1 MKENLIKVDSAL
13 KLHEHK
19 LKELHCEYLNS
30 SLSNLLSFLK
40 FPRKYTKASGCH
52 LWDDE
57 GKEYLD
63 FLGGFGSLN
72 IGHNHPRILEAIE
85 KVKNLPN
92 LLQTSL
98 NPMAGA
104 LAHNLAQITP
114 GKLQRSFF
122 CNSGA
127 EAVEGALKLARI
139 STGKTKILSAENSF
153 HGKTLGALSAT
164 GKNKYQEPFRPLVP
178 DFIHFPFGN
187 IDELENLLKNRD
199 VAAVILEPIQGEGGI
214 IIPPDGYLTN
224 VRDLCNTYNAL
235 LILDEIQTG
244 LGRTGK
250 MFACEYEG
258 VEPDIMCLAKSLGG
272 GIFPIGAYIS
282 SDTVWQNGYK
292 ELEQAALHSSTF
304 GGNTLACA
312 AGIAAIEV
320 IIEEGL
326 VKNASDLGEYLI
338 SELKVRLKE
347 YGVVKDIRGRGLFI
361 GIEFNQP
368 KQVRNNNGIFARI
381 LNEYYGAMVAGELL
395 NKHNIITAYTLNNP
409 NVIRLEPPLTITQ
422 CEIDALIKALDKVVS
437 KFDTY

>member
-1 MKENLIKVDSAL
+1 MNNFIKIDSAL
-13 KLHEHK
+13 KFNQHEIK
-19 LKELHCEYLNS
+19 QLHCEYLNCN
-30 SLSNLLSFLK
+30 LTNLLSFLK

-52 LWDDE
+52 IWDDE

-72 IGHNHPRILEAIE
+72 TGHNHPRILEAIE
-85 KVKNLPN
+85 KVKHLPN

-164 GKNKYQEPFRPLVP
+164 GKNKYQEPFKPLVP
-178 DFIHFPFGN
+178 DFYHFPFGN
-187 IDELENLLKNRD
+187 IDELEKLLKNRD

-224 VRDLCNTYNAL
+224 VRSLCNTYNAL

-250 MFACEYEG
+250 MFACGYEG

-272 GIFPIGAYIS
+272 GIFPIGAFIS

-292 ELEQAALHSSTF
+292 ELERAALHSSTF

-320 IIEEGL
+320 ISEEGL